1 MVMRGALVAGVLLF
15 TVAPALV
22 TARDSVSFDFGWKH
36 RTGLTEKA
44 VWDDPPPLNP
54 DPGAKPPE
62 STVSYK
68 DTDWEDVYLPH
79 DALIASA
86 PSEKACPDGC
96 SGKSFIPRHVLWYRK
111 AFTLPAEWSGDA
123 FWLDFEGSFR
133 ETTVWVNGEKVGEH
147 SCGYTPFR
155 VRLDNITS
163 VKTGSPTV
171 IAVFVDPDN
180 GDEGARDHGSGWWYE
195 GGGLHREVNLVRTSK
210 VHVAQSGLFAY
221 SNLTWTGS
229 NVASGIVHTRTEVMN
244 GGTTKASACVKVSVI
259 GADGAVVA
267 TKMTSSPVSV
277 PAGESVEAEVDLEVK
292 TPLVWS
298 SSSPNLY
305 SINATVHE
313 GSCTSAAVDDV
324 QVKHGFRETRW
335 DPNDGF
341 FLNKQ
346 HFKIRG
352 FCDHNNFAVVGMAV
366 PKRVNLF
373 RAQASRA
380 VGGNGRRTSHN
391 PPDPAM
397 LQIYDRIG
405 ITVMDENRLFAN
417 ETKYVTNMGAL
428 VKRDRNHPSVVIWS
442 FCNEGG
448 CEGSRETG
456 GPRFQDIARKY
467 DGTRATLANMFTFND
482 LLSHTIDV
490 QGFSHQNRQ
499 KAQSCHQALPNKP
512 IFMSECCS
520 CNTMRDQD
528 EGCETLHDNPHK
540 ICNQTSFNARCAES
554 NSATN
559 ASDGVDWVVGTMVW
573 TLFDCEYQFGLQLA
587 LAQFW

>member
-1 MVMRGALVAGVLLF
+1 M
-15 TVAPALV
+15 
-22 TARDSVSFDFGWKH
+22 
-36 RTGLTEKA
+36 
-44 VWDDPPPLNP
+44 
-54 DPGAKPPE
+54 
-62 STVSYK
+62 
-68 DTDWEDVYLPH
+68 
-79 DALIASA
+79 
-86 PSEKACPDGC
+86 
-96 SGKSFIPRHVLWYRK
+96 
-111 AFTLPAEWSGDA
+111 
-123 FWLDFEGSFR
+123 
-133 ETTVWVNGEKVGEH
+133 
-147 SCGYTPFR
+147 
-155 VRLDNITS
+155 
-163 VKTGSPTV
+163 
-171 IAVFVDPDN
+171 
-180 GDEGARDHGSGWWYE
+180 
-195 GGGLHREVNLVRTSK
+195 RTSRF
-210 VHVAQSGLFAY
+210 HIDMG
-221 SNLTWTGS
+221 
-229 NVASGIVHTRTEVMN
+229 
-244 GGTTKASACVKVSVI
+244 
-259 GADGAVVA
+259 
-267 TKMTSSPVSV
+267 
-277 PAGESVEAEVDLEVK
+277 
-292 TPLVWS
+292 LVWS
-298 SSSPNLY
+298 STSPNLY

-313 GSCTSAAVDDV
+313 GSCTAAAVDDV

-528 EGCETLHDNPHK
+528 EGCETLRDNPALGK
-540 ICNQTSFNARCAES
+540 ALVGAWFELMAEMGTDSEEGQKARAFLGEA
-554 NSATN
+554 SATDQ
-559 ASDGVDWVVGTMVW
+559 AGY
-573 TLFDCEYQFGLQLA
+573 EAQLA
-587 LAQFW
+587 GMKMFWQPADAVAFIGSDEAYEAMDSVRQFSFDKGLLGEGADSPDFVGIAMPDGKTLGDTANIKLRFDTEYMQMAADGAL